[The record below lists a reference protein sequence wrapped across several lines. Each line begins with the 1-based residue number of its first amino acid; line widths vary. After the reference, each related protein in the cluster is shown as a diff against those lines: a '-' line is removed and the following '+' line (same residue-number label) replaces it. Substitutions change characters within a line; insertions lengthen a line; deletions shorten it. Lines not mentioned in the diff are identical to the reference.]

1 MRKGPVTSF
10 DSGREEMRMWRTHS
24 QMTSPRECSSRIR
37 GLVGEECPTSYGLVK
52 GSCNASCH
60 SYVFLFPLQ
69 MKKNYT
75 WSDKL
80 EIVSAYCRK

>member
-37 GLVGEECPTSYGLVK
+37 GLVGEECPTSYGLGK
-52 GSCNASCH
+52 GSCHVMSLLC
-60 SYVFLFPLQ
+60 FLIPITNE
-69 MKKNYT
+69 KKLYM
-75 WSDKL
+75 
-80 EIVSAYCRK
+80 E